1 MGNPQTIP
9 FDEFVADLVGIFDR
23 LARRQEAGVRYR
35 LEYEFSLTASE
46 LWTAYDPEQVRRALQ
61 ESAGAL
67 AGVDCDT
74 LLEDI
79 DAARSQASSGRPAWG
94 SVRGCAAKPERSAST
109 PNPPSPV
116 GPQEQPAGGVS
127 VK

>member
-23 LARRQEAGVRYR
+23 LARRQEAVVVERAGVRYR

-79 DAARSQASSGRPAWG
+79 YAARSYDRRP
-94 SVRGCAAKPERSAST
+94 
-109 PNPPSPV
+109 
-116 GPQEQPAGGVS
+116 Q
-127 VK
+127 

>member
-35 LEYEFSLTASE
+35 LEYEFSPTASE

-79 DAARSQASSGRPAWG
+79 YAARSYDRRP
-94 SVRGCAAKPERSAST
+94 
-109 PNPPSPV
+109 
-116 GPQEQPAGGVS
+116 Q
-127 VK
+127 